1 MWYEKKTPL
10 LLYYIIITGI
20 HAIYKHV
27 KVTSQYSSTRYSI
40 DLTVD

>member
-1 MWYEKKTPL
+1 MILNMLLLSRVECGMKKKTLL

-27 KVTSQYSSTRYSI
+27 KVT
-40 DLTVD
+40 